1 MTLNREFEPIV
12 VKTYT
17 SGVDEYGAIRQK
29 GSTTRT
35 VEMVVKINNQSNV
48 QDPRYID
55 CTLVGITKDKSI
67 TDANTVMYQGKEYN
81 IKYIIPSPKY
91 LTLLMGNNG

>member
-12 VKTYT
+12 IKEYT
-17 SGVDEYGAIRQK
+17 SGVDEWGAIRQN
-29 GSTTRT
+29 GSTERT
-35 VEMVVKINNQSNV
+35 VDMVVKIYNQSNV

-55 CTLVGITKDKSI
+55 CTLVGITKDRNI

-81 IKYIIPSPKY
+81 IKYIIPSPKF